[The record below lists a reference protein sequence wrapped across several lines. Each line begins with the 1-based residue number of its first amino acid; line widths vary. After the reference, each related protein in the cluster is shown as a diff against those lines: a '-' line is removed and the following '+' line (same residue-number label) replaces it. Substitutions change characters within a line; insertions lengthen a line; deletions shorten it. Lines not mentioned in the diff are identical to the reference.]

1 MIQLSIQDQF
11 DGSTKV
17 QDLREAIGQEFSD
30 NYSST
35 LRSKLISVSADG
47 NTCTTKEVPSP
58 YRSGNQKPKPGLKT
72 QPSWLTWNAMF
83 F

>member
-47 NTCTTKEVPSP
+47 NHCIVDEVTA
-58 YRSGNQKPKPGLKT
+58 YGKKPKEFGKRR
-72 QPSWLTWNAMF
+72 PSWLIWNSMF

>member
-1 MIQLSIQDQF
+1 MIALSIQDQF

-17 QDLREAIGQEFSD
+17 QDLREAIGQTFSD

-35 LRSKLISVSADG
+35 CRSRLVSVTPDG
-47 NTCTTKEVPSP
+47 NHCIVEEVKSE
-58 YRSGNQKPKPGLKT
+58 YSDKKPQTGQFKR
-72 QPSWLTWNAMF
+72 PSWLIWNGMF